1 MICEQCGRDVQI
13 GMWPFCPHPHGT
25 GVVHGDEIDY
35 IDHNLGQEPVRI
47 RSKAE
52 RKRLM
57 AERGL
62 EEANY
67 YVEPPANF
75 EGKPSTQNWAAY
87 LDLSPETLAWIDE
100 APLNP
105 TARSL
110 ENLQQ

>member
-1 MICEQCGRDVQI
+1 M
-13 GMWPFCPHPHGT
+13 
-25 GVVHGDEIDY
+25 VHGDEIDY

-67 YVEPPANF
+67 YVEPPDNF

-87 LDLSPETLAWIDE
+87 RDLSPETLAWIAE
-100 APLNP
+100 AMTRGGSKRVEEPPLSVETFIREVP
-105 TARSL
+105 R
-110 ENLQQ
+110 